1 MSAIGYA
8 LQEAWVSLRRSGRS
22 ALVSIGTI
30 AIAFIALGGFL
41 LLSVNLQRVI
51 DESLRSAELSVYL
64 REDASEQTRA
74 ALEAYLREQAVVL
87 GVDRVTKADALER
100 FLLDFPEL
108 EDVTSSLPG
117 NPFPAS
123 LEVRLKAD
131 AASDGQAEALARTLV
146 GRDGVADVRY
156 DRRWLARLQALVT
169 GGRVVGGIVAGV
181 LLLGAAFTVGA
192 VVRLSLHARRDE
204 LEIMQLVGA
213 PFAYIRGPAVVEGLL
228 LGGAGAALALAALLA
243 LHAGVGR
250 SLGASL
256 ASGIGV
262 AALQFL
268 GAREIGLMVGSGLG
282 IGALAGWLAAR
293 AIG

>member
-8 LQEAWVSLRRSGRS
+8 FEEAWVSLRRSGRS

-30 AIAFIALGGFL
+30 AIAFVALGGFL

-64 REDASEQTRA
+64 REDANEPTRA
-74 ALEAYLREQAVVL
+74 ALEAYLREQPVVL
-87 GVDRVTKADALER
+87 DVERVTKAGALER
-100 FLLDFPEL
+100 FLQDFPEMH
-108 EDVTSSLPG
+108 DVTSSLPD

-123 LEVRLKAD
+123 LEVRLRPD
-131 AASDGQAEALARTLV
+131 TASDAQAEALAQTLV
-146 GRDGVADVRY
+146 GRTGVADVRY

-169 GGRVVGGIVAGV
+169 GGRVVGGVVAGV

-228 LGGAGAALALAALLA
+228 LGAAGALLA
-243 LHAGVGR
+243 LVVLLALHTGVGR

-256 ASGIGV
+256 AGGV
-262 AALQFL
+262 GLAALQFL
-268 GAREIGLMVGSGLG
+268 GAREVLLMGGSGLG

-293 AIG
+293 ATG